1 MREQEL
7 LNDIKTLEAGMNQTI
22 NRILELKHKVLEGR
36 GVNISINKHGGF
48 IYITSTKYN
57 CDGSVYP
64 IYDVDEALETAK
76 CAAS

>member
-1 MREQEL
+1 MTEQEL
-7 LNDIKTLEAGMNQTI
+7 LNDIKTLEAGRDQTDK
-22 NRILELKHKVLEGR
+22 RILELKNEVLRGR

-48 IYITSTKYN
+48 IYITNTKYN

-64 IYDVDEALETAK
+64 IYDVYEALEATK